1 MTHYQNVTRE
11 VMEQLD
17 EAEKKWDK
25 EAYEK
30 IKESHGITD
39 IYDLNE

>member
-1 MTHYQNVTRE
+1 MTHYQNVTKE

-17 EAEKKWDK
+17 KAEIKWDK

-30 IKESHGITD
+30 IKNTHGITD
-39 IYDLNE
+39 IYDLNK